1 MLLSDLESFPQHLTN
16 ESKNN
21 CIRGRDAF
29 TTLLKQTKFRGVL
42 CGGENSQRR
51 KENTLSRRARCAQA
65 ATICEGIKSINNIAD
80 SEWKFCSQAFVPY
93 FNVWTPLGLVMGACN
108 VCRQWLKAHGKIT
121 LTSRP
126 SAFYSQLWAAAAS
139 GFHKPNSFFP
149 LPYFSFHLYAQHLFL
164 LEMRSLFSL
173 CWIERDAA
181 AAAGWSAPVGCSP
194 LIYDSACHLLLFDF
208 SRPDRMHTPWAPH
221 IENVFTAST
230 SGGINPSA
238 FINIFI

>member
-1 MLLSDLESFPQHLTN
+1 MRAKITAYAVETHSPRFWSKQNFAASFAGVKTLKGEKKTRFPAERGARKRLLY
-16 ESKNN
+16 
-21 CIRGRDAF
+21 
-29 TTLLKQTKFRGVL
+29 
-42 CGGENSQRR
+42 
-51 KENTLSRRARCAQA
+51 
-65 ATICEGIKSINNIAD
+65 ICEGIKSINNIAD